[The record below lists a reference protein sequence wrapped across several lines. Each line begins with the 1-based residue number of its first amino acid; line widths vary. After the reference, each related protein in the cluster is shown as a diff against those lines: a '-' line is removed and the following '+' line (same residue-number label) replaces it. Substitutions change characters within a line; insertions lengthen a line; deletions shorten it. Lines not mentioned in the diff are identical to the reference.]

1 MVFYVGSGDPSPALG
16 AYRDQYFDQTDRD
29 YFERE
34 AGGWDLKYR
43 IPPFKDANSGSGIAP
58 SHDQDWLDGNDGVN
72 GQLVYNTDDARLYV
86 WNGSWA
92 PLEVGAG
99 DIPPGV
105 NAGDILQWSGT
116 AWVSSQA
123 LNDKANLNGDAGET
137 FNVADGVQPSEAV
150 NRGQLD
156 AATAGG
162 DAETLEG
169 QGGAYYRN
177 RANHTGTQSAD
188 TLTDGSTN
196 RVLTTAEKTNLGLI
210 TSTVQNRVGIG
221 SSVALNGDRSVILG
235 NNTLA
240 AGPESVTIGHEA
252 TTTTAGTAVGR
263 SANAGIQGVALGE
276 SAVATHQLSVAL
288 GRGATTTADSTVAIG
303 DRDLHIQGNGKG
315 VQLRQPN
322 GTTCMVTVNDS
333 NQLVVGGNAITS
345 PVSLT
350 ANTLAGRS
358 TGSGPANLAVSY
370 SSVVNANTIVQ
381 RDGNSRIKAAAAS
394 AADDVVVKSQF
405 DAGSVAVVNHGAT
418 AGTARPTAGLVVWRG
433 SVLPTN
439 AAATDLIQLEV

>member
-58 SHDQDWLDGNDGVN
+58 SHDQDWLDGNDGVD

-123 LNDKANLNGDAGET
+123 LNDKADLNGDENVT

-196 RVLTTAEKTNLGLI
+196 RVLTTAEKTKFGWLSEPGGSGSLA
-210 TSTVQNRVGIG
+210 VGQG
-221 SSVALNGDRSVILG
+221 AQANYSG
-235 NNTLA
+235 
-240 AGPESVTIGHEA
+240 
-252 TTTTAGTAVGR
+252 GTAVGR
-263 SANAGIQGVALGE
+263 SAVAAN
-276 SAVATHQLSVAL
+276 SNAVAVGHNTYAGQNSVAL
-288 GRGATTTADSTVAIG
+288 GTGTGSDPNTVAIG

-358 TGSGPANLAVSY
+358 SGTGPANLAVSY

-439 AAATDLIQLEV
+439 AAATDLIQLEVA

>member
-123 LNDKANLNGDAGET
+123 LNDKADLHGDEDVT

-169 QGGAYYRN
+169 EDGAYYRN

-196 RVLTTAEKTNLGLI
+196 RLLTTAEKGKFGWLNQADTNSLAVGGGAAANYPGA
-210 TSTVQNRVGIG
+210 TAVGQNAQGAN
-221 SSVALNGDRSVILG
+221 SNSVAL
-235 NNTLA
+235 
-240 AGPESVTIGHEA
+240 GHGA
-252 TTTTAGTAVGR
+252 YA
-263 SANAGIQGVALGE
+263 SLNGVALG
-276 SAVATHQLSVAL
+276 V
-288 GRGATTTADSTVAIG
+288 GTAADPNTVAIG
-303 DRDLHIQGNGKG
+303 NRDLDIQGNGKG
-315 VQLRQPN
+315 VQLRQPD
-322 GTTCMVTVNDS
+322 GTTRMVTVNNS

-358 TGSGPANLAVSY
+358 SGTGPANLAVSY